1 MSTSIDNLPNE
12 NKGTNNVVLK
22 VKESNKDISQT
33 SNAPVN
39 SVVPMSAPTPAPN
52 MLSQESINEIVR
64 GIQTASQNNLTA
76 LPSRDIPMDTQ
87 HITND
92 NTVRPNYVPETNND
106 YIQEENDLQSLL
118 VKNRNKEEHRDRL
131 DNLYDELQNPLFAM
145 LLFFLFQLPFV
156 DKLMVKYIPSAFSKD
171 GNSNLS
177 GYIIKTIM
185 YGLFFYS
192 LSKTTK
198 FISEI

>member
-1 MSTSIDNLPNE
+1 MSTSIDSLPNE

-22 VKESNKDISQT
+22 VKESNQVISQT
-33 SNAPVN
+33 SNAPI
-39 SVVPMSAPTPAPN
+39 ATPAPAAAPN
-52 MLSQESINEIVR
+52 TLSQESINEIVR

-92 NTVRPNYVPETNND
+92 NTVRPNYVPETTND

-118 VKNRNKEEHRDRL
+118 AKNKNKEEHRDRL
-131 DNLYDELQNPLFAM
+131 DHLYDELQTPLFAM

-156 DKLMVKYIPSAFSKD
+156 DKLMVKYIPSAFAKD
-171 GNSNLS
+171 GNANLS
-177 GYIIKTIM
+177 GYILKTVL

>member
-1 MSTSIDNLPNE
+1 MSTSIDSLPNE

-22 VKESNKDISQT
+22 VKESNQVISQT
-33 SNAPVN
+33 SNAPT
-39 SVVPMSAPTPAPN
+39 AAPAPAAAPN
-52 MLSQESINEIVR
+52 TLSQESINEIVR

-92 NTVRPNYVPETNND
+92 NTVRPNYVPETTND

-118 VKNRNKEEHRDRL
+118 AKNKNKEEHRDRL
-131 DNLYDELQNPLFAM
+131 DHLYDELQTPLFAM

-156 DKLMVKYIPSAFSKD
+156 DKLMVKYIPSAFAKD
-171 GNSNLS
+171 GNANLS
-177 GYIIKTIM
+177 GYILKTVL

>member
-1 MSTSIDNLPNE
+1 MSTSIDSLPNE

-22 VKESNKDISQT
+22 VKESNQVISQT
-33 SNAPVN
+33 SNAPTAV
-39 SVVPMSAPTPAPN
+39 PAPAAAPN
-52 MLSQESINEIVR
+52 TLSQESINEIVR

-92 NTVRPNYVPETNND
+92 NTVRPNYVPETTND

-131 DNLYDELQNPLFAM
+131 DHLYDELQTPLFAM

-156 DKLMVKYIPSAFSKD
+156 DKLMVKYIPSAFAKD
-171 GNSNLS
+171 GNANLS
-177 GYIIKTIM
+177 GYILKTVL

>member
-1 MSTSIDNLPNE
+1 MSTSIDSLPNE

-22 VKESNKDISQT
+22 VKESNQVISQT
-33 SNAPVN
+33 SNAPT
-39 SVVPMSAPTPAPN
+39 AAPAPAAAPN
-52 MLSQESINEIVR
+52 TLSQESINEIVR

-92 NTVRPNYVPETNND
+92 NTVRPNYVPEKTKD

-131 DNLYDELQNPLFAM
+131 DHLYDELQTPLFAM

-156 DKLMVKYIPSAFSKD
+156 DKLMVKYIPSAFAKD
-171 GNSNLS
+171 GNANLS
-177 GYIIKTIM
+177 GYILKTVL

>member
-1 MSTSIDNLPNE
+1 MSTSIDSLPNE

-22 VKESNKDISQT
+22 VKESNQVISQT
-33 SNAPVN
+33 SNAPT
-39 SVVPMSAPTPAPN
+39 AAPAPN
-52 MLSQESINEIVR
+52 TLSQESINEIVR

-92 NTVRPNYVPETNND
+92 NTVRPNYVPETTND

-118 VKNRNKEEHRDRL
+118 AKNKNKEEHRDRL
-131 DNLYDELQNPLFAM
+131 DHLYDELQTPLFAM

-156 DKLMVKYIPSAFSKD
+156 DKLMVKYIPSAFAKD
-171 GNSNLS
+171 GNANLS
-177 GYIIKTIM
+177 GYILKTVL